1 MPVKALGDARLS
13 MGARLLL
20 MILWG
25 RCPTKREHKVTVSK
39 AALQVTM
46 NKGRN
51 TVNRYSRELMAVGWV
66 RYDNGTWWLQ
76 DECDSEAA

>member
-1 MPVKALGDARLS
+1 

-25 RCPTKREHKVTVSK
+25 RCPTKREHKVVVSK

-76 DECDSEAA
+76 DECDEEAA